1 MDTIKTVKELAEIM
15 KENGLSY
22 LKYKD
27 DDFEI
32 EMGEKRPP
40 MPPMPP
46 MMPPMG
52 APAGTPMA
60 MAVASAPGAEATAQT
75 APAASGNVMKAPIVG
90 TFYAAPAPGKAPF
103 VSVGSTVSKGDVLF
117 IIESMKVMNEVTS
130 EFDGR
135 VAEILVKDGDAVEFD
150 QPILR
155 IE

>member
-15 KENGLSY
+15 KDTGLSY

-32 EMGEKRPP
+32 EMGEKRPA

-46 MMPPMG
+46 MMPPMA
-52 APAGTPMA
+52 APAAPMA

-75 APAASGNVMKAPIVG
+75 TPVASGNVMKAPIVG

>member
-15 KENGLSY
+15 KDTGLSY

-32 EMGEKRPP
+32 EMGEKRPA

-52 APAGTPMA
+52 APTGTPMA

-117 IIESMKVMNEVTS
+117 IIEKIGKASYL
-130 EFDGR
+130 FD
-135 VAEILVKDGDAVEFD
+135 EMTFTE
-150 QPILR
+150 
-155 IE
+155 

>member
-27 DDFEI
+27 DDFEV
-32 EMGEKRPP
+32 EMGEKKPQ

-46 MMPPMG
+46 MMPPVA
-52 APAGTPMA
+52 APAAPMA
-60 MAVASAPGAEATAQT
+60 MAVATAPGAEAAAQVS
-75 APAASGNVMKAPIVG
+75 PAAGNIMKAPIVG

-103 VSVGSTVSKGDVLF
+103 VTVGSTVSKGDVLF

-130 EFDGR
+130 EFDGK
-135 VAEILVKDGDAVEFD
+135 VTEILVKDGDAVEYD
-150 QPILR
+150 QPVLR

>member
-27 DDFEI
+27 DDFEV
-32 EMGEKRPP
+32 EMGEKKPQ

-46 MMPPMG
+46 MMPPV
-52 APAGTPMA
+52 ATPAAPMA
-60 MAVASAPGAEATAQT
+60 MAVATAPGAEAAAQVSS
-75 APAASGNVMKAPIVG
+75 AAGNIMKAPIVG

-103 VSVGSTVSKGDVLF
+103 VTVGSTVSKGDVLF

-130 EFDGR
+130 EFDGK
-135 VAEILVKDGDAVEFD
+135 VTEILVKDGDAVEYD
-150 QPILR
+150 QPVLR

>member
-15 KENGLSY
+15 KDTGLSY

-46 MMPPMG
+46 IMPPMG
-52 APAGTPMA
+52 APAAPMA

-103 VSVGSTVSKGDVLF
+103 VSLGSTVSKGDVLF

>member
-15 KENGLSY
+15 KDTGLSY

-32 EMGEKRPP
+32 EMGEKRPA

-52 APAGTPMA
+52 APTAPMA

>member
-15 KENGLSY
+15 KDTGLSY

-32 EMGEKRPP
+32 EMGEKRPA
-40 MPPMPP
+40 MPQMPP
-46 MMPPMG
+46 MMPPMA
-52 APAGTPMA
+52 APAAPMA

-75 APAASGNVMKAPIVG
+75 APVASGNVMKAPIVG

-103 VSVGSTVSKGDVLF
+103 VSVGSTVNKGDVLF

-130 EFDGR
+130 EFSGR
-135 VAEILVKDGDAVEFD
+135 VAEILVEDGEAVEFD